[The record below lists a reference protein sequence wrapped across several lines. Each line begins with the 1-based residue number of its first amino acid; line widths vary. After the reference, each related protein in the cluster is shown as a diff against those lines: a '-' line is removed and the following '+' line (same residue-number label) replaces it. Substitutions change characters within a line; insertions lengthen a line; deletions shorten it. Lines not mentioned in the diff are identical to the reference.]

1 MAIAQREIGIKEA
14 HAQETATIAEL
25 DANITTE
32 VTGAPGLRR
41 QGGQEI
47 FCFFFTPLAG
57 RARPP

>member
-47 FCFFFTPLAG
+47 FFFSTPLAG